1 VLGSAPG
8 GASDGIDKLGCTITA
23 TIIAQAL
30 AVFVGAG
37 VQRVSGI
44 GFALIASPLLV
55 LLMGPYQGVD
65 LANLLALI
73 VATATLATTWRNVD
87 RRRVW
92 TLVPAGLLGVIP
104 GVLVARAMP
113 TDLLQVLVGSLILLG
128 MGLVM
133 FTSRVRFGAVPGTN
147 LATGLASGFM
157 TATAGVGGPALTVYA
172 VATDWEQSAFAA
184 TAQVSFVFQSTLS
197 IALKGLPELSFDK
210 TALFVLIVAAGLGG
224 GHLLAG
230 RVGDA
235 VVRRLVTWLALL
247 GAAGAVVKGILG
259 LLST

>member
-1 VLGSAPG
+1 
-8 GASDGIDKLGCTITA
+8 
-23 TIIAQAL
+23 
-30 AVFVGAG
+30 

-44 GFALIASPLLV
+44 GFSLIASPFLV

-65 LANLLALI
+65 LANLLILV

-87 RRRVW
+87 HRRMW
-92 TLVPAGLLGVIP
+92 TLVPAGLVGVLP
-104 GVLVARAMP
+104 GVLVARTMP
-113 TDLLQVLVGSLILLG
+113 TDLLQILVGGLILLG

-133 FTSRVRFGAVPGTN
+133 FTSRLRFRPAPTTN
-147 LATGLASGFM
+147 VATGLASGFM

-184 TAQVSFVFQSTLS
+184 TVQVSFVAQSMLS
-197 IALKGLPELSFDK
+197 VALKGLPDLSLDQ
-210 TALFVLIVAAGLGG
+210 TALFVVVVAAGLVA

-235 VVRRLVTWLALL
+235 VVRRLVIWLALL
-247 GAAGAVVKGILG
+247 GALGAVVKGFLG
-259 LLST
+259 LLSA